1 MNANE
6 IVTARIIEALESG
19 TAPWRKPWR
28 STSSRWA
35 ENLISRKPYRGIN
48 QFLLHISEHSTPYW
62 LTYKQAQDLGGN
74 VRKGEKGT
82 PVVFVGT
89 AKESKDSTDNTDKA
103 QSYTFLKYYTVFN
116 ADQCDGLADVPA
128 VKSVERTP
136 HERIQAAEA
145 VVAAYS
151 DKPAIVTA
159 SQAWYRPSTDT
170 VGIPALDLFDSPAAY
185 YATLFHELG
194 HSTGHE
200 SRCNRDGIL
209 AKAAFGS
216 ETYSKEELVAEMCA
230 AFLCSEV
237 GIDTIAPSA
246 SYLQSWITVLKG
258 DSRLVVSAAA
268 KANQAFDYIT
278 KGGS

>member
-6 IVTARIIEALESG
+6 IVTNRIIEALQAG

-28 STSSRWA
+28 SSSSRWA
-35 ENLISRKPYRGIN
+35 ENLISRKPYKGIN
-48 QFLLHISEHSTPYW
+48 QFLLHISDHSSPYW
-62 LTYKQAQDLGGN
+62 LTYKQAQELGGN

-82 PVVFVGT
+82 PVVYVGT
-89 AKESKDSTDNTDKA
+89 GKESKNDDGSENT
-103 QSYTFLKYYTVFN
+103 YTFLKHYTVFN
-116 ADQCDGLADVPA
+116 VDQCDGLADKVPA
-128 VKSVERTP
+128 VETVERTP
-136 HERIQAAEA
+136 HERIQAAES
-145 VVAAYS
+145 VVAGYS

-159 SQAWYRPSTDT
+159 AQAWYRPSTDT

-194 HSTGHE
+194 HSTGHI
-200 SRCNRDGIL
+200 SRCNREGIL
-209 AKAAFGS
+209 AKAAFGT

-246 SYLQSWITVLKG
+246 SYLHSWITVLKG

-278 KGGS
+278 KKGGN

>member
-6 IVTARIIEALESG
+6 LVTNRIIEALQAG

-35 ENLISRKPYRGIN
+35 ENLISRKPYKGIN
-48 QFLLHISEHSTPYW
+48 QFLLHISDHSSPYW
-62 LTYKQAQDLGGN
+62 LTYKQAQELGGN
-74 VRKGEKGT
+74 VRKGEKGS

-89 AKESKDSTDNTDKA
+89 GKESKSDATENT
-103 QSYTFLKYYTVFN
+103 YTFLKYYTVFN
-116 ADQCDGLADVPA
+116 VDQCDGLADKVPA
-128 VKSVERTP
+128 VEAVERTP

-145 VVAAYS
+145 VVAGYS

-170 VGIPALDLFDSPAAY
+170 VGIPALDLFDTPPAY

-200 SRCNRDGIL
+200 SRLHRDGIL
-209 AKAAFGS
+209 AKAAFGT

-278 KGGS
+278 KKGGN